1 MSPTAKISAASK
13 PGEGRKPVGRPKG
26 TGTQRVYEKVR
37 DDILRLRLRPGAD
50 LDEATLEKAY
60 GVSRTPVREALI
72 RLASEDLIT
81 LLPNRGAR
89 VAPLDI
95 ADIPLMFE
103 ALELAQRVTL
113 RWCAERRT
121 GADLAAIAACGDAF
135 NDAAVAEDFTGM
147 GEANRAFH
155 TAIGVACHNR
165 FISDFYESQLAN
177 SLRLAR
183 LAFAETLADADDQ
196 SRYYG
201 EVIRQHGAMIE
212 AIRAGDG
219 EAADA
224 LARDHVALFRE
235 RVMRYLDRSSA
246 GSFPLD

>member
-1 MSPTAKISAASK
+1 MSPVTKSAGKAAQK
-13 PGEGRKPVGRPKG
+13 PARKPAGRPKG
-26 TGTQRVYEKVR
+26 TGTQRVYEQVR
-37 DDILRLRLRPGAD
+37 DNILRLRLKPGAD
-50 LDEATLEKAY
+50 LDEGSLEAEF

-72 RLASEDLIT
+72 RLASEGLIT

-95 ADIPLMFE
+95 ADIAPMFE

-113 RWCAERRT
+113 RWCAERRSPEDVT
-121 GADLAAIAACGDAF
+121 AIAAASDAF
-135 NDAAVAEDFTGM
+135 NDAAVAEDFAAM

-155 TAIGVACHNR
+155 TAIGSACANR
-165 FISDFYESQLAN
+165 FIADFYEGQLAN

-183 LAFAETLADADDQ
+183 LAFAETPLDADDQ
-196 SRYYG
+196 SRYYA
-201 EVIRQHGAMIE
+201 EVIRQHEAMVA
-212 AIRAGDG
+212 AIRDGDG

-235 RVMRYLDRSSA
+235 RVMRYLERSGA
-246 GSFPLD
+246 GELPLS